1 LDRIKLLEEKAELM
15 DRENSNLMNKVAESE
30 TSLAEA
36 ITKCQNNN
44 NVISDD
50 SVATTEDANN
60 SNIDKELAGDNLV
73 SVS

>member
-1 LDRIKLLEEKAELM
+1 MDRIKLLEEKAELM

-30 TSLAEA
+30 TSLAES

-50 SVATTEDANN
+50 SVATTEDDNN
-60 SNIDKELAGDNLV
+60 SNVDKELTGDNLV